1 MGERCLYIE
10 TNSTVRRY
18 VLGKNIK
25 PLVIVQN
32 RLFRCDND
40 LMVRCRTGGDEFV
53 SYMIEHTQPRGTGKY
68 VDTRHTMAYIRIAQS
83 CNRSGSVS
91 VLGTLNQ
98 ISITKLMYILV
109 AGVVIFSV
117 LSGGI

>member
-1 MGERCLYIE
+1 MGERCLYLE

-25 PLVIVQN
+25 PLVLVQN

-53 SYMIEHTQPRGTGKY
+53 SYRMEHAQPRGKGTFVNTK
-68 VDTRHTMAYIRIAQS
+68 HTMAYIRIAQS
-83 CNRSGSVS
+83 CNRSDSVS
-91 VLGTLNQ
+91 KLGMLNQ
-98 ISITKLMYILV
+98 ISMTKFMYIIIGGL
-109 AGVVIFSV
+109 VIFTV
-117 LSGGI
+117 LTGGF